1 MNENTLRAVI
11 IDDESKAISNLS
23 KIIIDFCNEVDVVG
37 TASGVSD
44 GINIIKQL
52 DPDLIFLDIQM
63 PDGSGFDILERLDKR
78 NFDVI
83 FVTSYNQHAIRAFK
97 YSATDYLLKPIDI
110 DDLNAAVKR
119 VIAKRINK
127 EPQENYQELFNN
139 LQYTIPQKIGI
150 SSMNGKDYVSLE
162 SIIRMEAKGSYTSF
176 ILENNKNLLASKRIK
191 EFEEL
196 LPEKSFLRIHNSHI
210 INLIHVKRYTK
221 SDGGW
226 ITLSDDSKVP
236 LARRRKDLFE
246 SLMNKMSK

>member
-11 IDDESKAISNLS
+11 VDDESKAISNLS

>member
-1 MNENTLRAVI
+1 MLRAVI
-11 IDDESKAISNLS
+11 IDDESNAISNLR
-23 KIIIDFCNEVDVVG
+23 KIINDFCGDVEVIG

-44 GINIIKQL
+44 GYNVIKQL
-52 DPDLIFLDIQM
+52 NPDLIFLDIKM
-63 PDGSGFDILERLDKR
+63 PDGSGFDILERLERR

-110 DDLNAAVKR
+110 DDLNSAVKR
-119 VIAKRINK
+119 IIDKRKNK

-150 SSMNGKDYVSLE
+150 SSMTGKEYISLE

-176 ILENNKNLLASKRIK
+176 ILENQKNILASKRIK

-196 LPEKSFLRIHNSHI
+196 LQEKSFLRVHNSHI
-210 INLIHVKRYTK
+210 INLLHVKRYTK

-226 ITLSDDSKVP
+226 ITLSDDSTVP